1 MPNGTGHF
9 ALAFGPADER
19 FGIEAGAEF
28 FAHDSE
34 IALEVEIVAEFG
46 DELLAL
52 KNCGARGWRFQPSCE
67 LVFAHGE
74 ASGGEEFEEA
84 AAAEEVEVVGV
95 DVIGVAEALASLA
108 GACPA
113 VLDAG
118 DAAAVHGGG
127 GFCAGAGANDALVN
141 PTQNQVSGDGEP
153 ELFGAEGFASQREVG
168 EDEADGDDR

>member
-9 ALAFGPADER
+9 ALTFGPADER

-67 LVFAHGE
+67 LVFAHGK
-74 ASGGEEFEEA
+74 ARGREEFEEA
-84 AAAEEVEVVGV
+84 AAAKEIEIVGV
-95 DVIGVAEALASLA
+95 DVIRVAKALASLA
-108 GACPA
+108 GAGPA
-113 VLDAG
+113 ILDAG
-118 DAAAVHGGG
+118 DATAVHCDG

-141 PTQNQVSGDGEP
+141 PTQDQVCGDGE
-153 ELFGAEGFASQREVG
+153 
-168 EDEADGDDR
+168 